1 MSKAKYRLKPDAQ
14 VGSITIVPTIA
25 HGHKRYSVLSI
36 EESNGTPVA
45 NPLICL
51 EYADDKAESYPQQ
64 IITLPLDAVAL
75 LCQDAYPEF
84 QFWTLN
90 KQYNPK

>member
-25 HGHKRYSVLSI
+25 HGLTQYEVISI
-36 EESNGTPVA
+36 EESNGTPVS

-51 EYADDKAESYPQQ
+51 QYAEGKAASYPQEF
-64 IITLPLDAVAL
+64 ISFPLDTLAE
-75 LCQDAYPEF
+75 LCENTDPEF
-84 QFWTLN
+84 KFWVLN
-90 KQYNPK
+90 KQYNG